1 MATYFVSDFHL
12 GELDP
17 ERDRK
22 KYRLFCRFLE
32 RIGADLDHLVILGD
46 LFDFW
51 FEYRYLIPKQHLP
64 ILFRLRDLVAAGVK
78 VTYVCGNHDFWIGD
92 FMDVELGFGLV
103 RDDFAIASP
112 KGRVLVLH
120 GDGVASSDWKY
131 RILKRVLR
139 NRINVALYRLLPP
152 SLAYGLARAVSRRS
166 RGHTEKRPKDSF
178 VEEYVDCAKR
188 KFAEGYFAVVCG
200 HIHLP
205 EIRKI
210 GGNYYVNSG
219 DWLTHFSYVRFDGS
233 QFELGNMREEK

>member
-17 ERDRK
+17 ERDRT
-22 KYRLFCRFLE
+22 KYRLFYRFLE
-32 RIGADLDHLVILGD
+32 RTGTDLDHLVILGD

-64 ILFRLRDLVAAGVK
+64 ILFRLRDLVVAGVK

-92 FMDVELGFGLV
+92 FMDVELGFSLV
-103 RDDFAIASP
+103 RDDFSIESP

-139 NRINVALYRLLPP
+139 SRINIALYRLLPP
-152 SLAYGLARAVSRRS
+152 GLAYSLALAVSRRS
-166 RGHTEKRPKDSF
+166 RGHTERRPKDSF
-178 VEEYVDCAKR
+178 VEEYVDFAKR
-188 KFAEGYFAVVCG
+188 KFTEGYFAVICG
-200 HIHLP
+200 HIHIP
-205 EIRKI
+205 EIRKVAD
-210 GGNYYVNSG
+210 NYYVNSG
-219 DWLTHFSYVRFDGS
+219 DWLTHFSYVRLDGS
-233 QFELGNMREEK
+233 QFELGNMHDEK